1 MDSQNRPAV
10 SGVYV
15 DDVRYLMYIVDDTIN
30 EFELRALA
38 FDKFMYIRRFKASDF
53 KTNDEYLT
61 YKMLV
66 KSMFD
71 SNHITAEL
79 DNYHTALNVIIR
91 NPSHEKPLR
100 FKLFLEDRLGYN
112 LDQLRK
118 EYEALRT
125 KSIRN

>member
-1 MDSQNRPAV
+1 MESQNRPDV
-10 SGVYV
+10 SGVYSNG
-15 DDVRYLMYIVDDTIN
+15 VRYLIYIVDDTAN

-53 KTNDEYLT
+53 KTNDTYLT

-71 SNHITAEL
+71 SKHITAES

-91 NPSHEKPLR
+91 NSSHVKPLR
-100 FKLFLEDRLGYN
+100 FKLFLEDRIGYN
-112 LDQLRK
+112 LDQLSK
-118 EYEALRT
+118 EYDTLRA
-125 KSIRN
+125 KSISN